1 MKEIKIKEIKIKEIN
16 LSNNSPMTIIAGLNV
31 LEDEDMA
38 LDVAEKLKE
47 ITTKHNIPFVF
58 KASFDKANRSSINS
72 YRGPGIEVGKKIFE
86 SIKKN
91 INVPIITD
99 IHQEGQIE
107 EISQVV
113 DILQIPAF
121 LCRQT
126 DLISAACKTQLPL
139 NIKKGQFLSPYQM
152 KNIIEKCNSFGND
165 NFILCERGSSFGYDN
180 LIVDFLG
187 ISEQKAFNYP
197 IILDVTHSLQLP
209 GGQGNSAGGRSH
221 QAEDQ
226 ARAAIALK
234 ISGLFIEGHPNPDKA
249 LGDRPSATKLEDFE
263 DMIIKIKKI
272 DELVKSEKF

>member
-1 MKEIKIKEIKIKEIN
+1 MKEIKIKEIN

-38 LDVAEKLKE
+38 LNVAEKLKE

-58 KASFDKANRSSINS
+58 KASFDKANRSSIDS
-72 YRGPGIEVGKKIFE
+72 YRGPGLEVGKKIFE

-99 IHQEGQIE
+99 IHEEGQIE

-126 DLISAACKTQLPL
+126 DLISAACKTELPL

-165 NFILCERGSSFGYDN
+165 NIILCERGSSFGYDN

-187 ISEQKAFNYP
+187 ISEQKSFNYP

-209 GGQGNSAGGRSH
+209 GGKGNSAGGRSH
-221 QAEDQ
+221 QAEDL

-234 ISGLFIEGHPNPDKA
+234 ISGLFIEVHPNPDKA
-249 LGDRPSATKLEDFE
+249 LCDGPSATKLEDFE
-263 DMIIKIKKI
+263 NIITKIKKI
-272 DELVKSEKF
+272 DDLVKSEKF

>member
-1 MKEIKIKEIKIKEIN
+1 MKEIKIKEIN

-31 LEDEDMA
+31 LEDESMA
-38 LDVAEKLKE
+38 LDVAERLKE

-58 KASFDKANRSSINS
+58 KASFDKANRSSIDS
-72 YRGPGIEVGKKIFE
+72 YRGPGLKDGKKIFE

-91 INVPIITD
+91 IDVPIITD
-99 IHQEGQIE
+99 IHEKGQIE

-126 DLISAACKTQLPL
+126 DLISEACKTQHPL

-152 KNIIEKCNSFGND
+152 KNIIEKCYSFGND
-165 NFILCERGSSFGYDN
+165 NIILCERGSSFGYDN

-221 QAEDQ
+221 QAEDL

-234 ISGLFIEGHPNPDKA
+234 ISGLFIEVHPNPDKA
-249 LGDRPSATKLEDFE
+249 LCDGPSATKLEDFE
-263 DMIIKIKKI
+263 DMIIKIKRI
-272 DELVKSEKF
+272 DDLVKSEKF

>member
-1 MKEIKIKEIKIKEIN
+1 MKEIKIKEIN

-58 KASFDKANRSSINS
+58 KASFDKANRSSIDS
-72 YRGPGIEVGKKIFE
+72 YRGPGLEAGKKIFE

-91 INVPIITD
+91 ISVPIITD
-99 IHQEGQIE
+99 IHEEGQIE

-165 NFILCERGSSFGYDN
+165 NIILCERGSSFGYDN

-221 QAEDQ
+221 QAEDL

-234 ISGLFIEGHPNPDKA
+234 ISGLFIQVHPNPDKA
-249 LGDRPSATKLEDFE
+249 LCDGPSATKLEDFE

-272 DELVKSEKF
+272 DDLVKSEKF

>member
-1 MKEIKIKEIKIKEIN
+1 MKEIKIKEIN

-58 KASFDKANRSSINS
+58 KASFDKANRSSIDS
-72 YRGPGIEVGKKIFE
+72 YRGPGLEAGKKIFE

-91 INVPIITD
+91 ISVPIITD
-99 IHQEGQIE
+99 IHDEGQIE

-165 NFILCERGSSFGYDN
+165 NIILCERGSSFGYDN

-221 QAEDQ
+221 QAEDL

-234 ISGLFIEGHPNPDKA
+234 ISGLFIEVHPNPDKA
-249 LGDRPSATKLEDFE
+249 LCDGPSATKLEDFE
-263 DMIIKIKKI
+263 DMITKIKKI
-272 DELVKSEKF
+272 DDLVKSEKF

>member
-1 MKEIKIKEIKIKEIN
+1 MKEIKIKEIN

-58 KASFDKANRSSINS
+58 KASFDKANRSSIDS

-91 INVPIITD
+91 ISVPIITD
-99 IHQEGQIE
+99 IHEEGQIE

-165 NFILCERGSSFGYDN
+165 NIILCERGSSFGYDN

-221 QAEDQ
+221 QAEDL

-234 ISGLFIEGHPNPDKA
+234 ISGLFIEVHPNPDKA
-249 LGDRPSATKLEDFE
+249 LCDGPSATKLEDFE
-263 DMIIKIKKI
+263 DMITKIKKI
-272 DELVKSEKF
+272 DDLVKSEEF

>member
-1 MKEIKIKEIKIKEIN
+1 MKEIKIKEIN

-31 LEDEDMA
+31 LEYEDMA

-58 KASFDKANRSSINS
+58 KASFDKANRSSIDS

-99 IHQEGQIE
+99 IHEEGQIE

-165 NFILCERGSSFGYDN
+165 NIILCERGSSFGYDN

-221 QAEDQ
+221 QAEDL

-234 ISGLFIEGHPNPDKA
+234 ISGLFIEVHPNPDKA
-249 LGDRPSATKLEDFE
+249 LCDGPSATKLEDFE

-272 DELVKSEKF
+272 DDLVKSEKF

>member
-1 MKEIKIKEIKIKEIN
+1 MKEIKIKEIN

-31 LEDEDMA
+31 LEDEVMA
-38 LDVAEKLKE
+38 LNVAEKLKE
-47 ITTKHNIPFVF
+47 ITIKHNIPFIF
-58 KASFDKANRSSINS
+58 KASFDKANRSSIDS
-72 YRGPGIEVGKKIFE
+72 YRGPGLEGGKKIFE

-91 INVPIITD
+91 IDVPIITD
-99 IHQEGQIE
+99 IHEEGQIE

-126 DLISAACKTQLPL
+126 DLISAACKTELPL

-152 KNIIEKCNSFGND
+152 KNIIEKCNSLGND
-165 NFILCERGSSFGYDN
+165 NIILCERGSSFGYDN

-221 QAEDQ
+221 QAEDL

-234 ISGLFIEGHPNPDKA
+234 ISGLFIEVHPNPDKA
-249 LGDRPSATKLEDFE
+249 LCDGPSATKLEDFE
-263 DMIIKIKKI
+263 DMITKIKKI
-272 DELVKSEKF
+272 DDLVKSEKF

>member
-1 MKEIKIKEIKIKEIN
+1 MKEIKIKEIN

-58 KASFDKANRSSINS
+58 KASFDKANRSSIDS
-72 YRGPGIEVGKKIFE
+72 YRGPGLEAGKKIFE

-91 INVPIITD
+91 ISVPIITD
-99 IHQEGQIE
+99 IHEEGQIE

-165 NFILCERGSSFGYDN
+165 NIILCERGSSFGYDN

-221 QAEDQ
+221 QAEDL

-234 ISGLFIEGHPNPDKA
+234 ISGLFIEVHPNPDKA
-249 LGDRPSATKLEDFE
+249 LCDGPSATKLEDFE
-263 DMIIKIKKI
+263 DMIKKIKKI
-272 DELVKSEKF
+272 DDLVKSEKF

>member
-1 MKEIKIKEIKIKEIN
+1 MKEIRIKEIN

-58 KASFDKANRSSINS
+58 KASFDKANRSSIDS
-72 YRGPGIEVGKKIFE
+72 YRGPGLEAGKKIFE

-91 INVPIITD
+91 ISVPIITD
-99 IHQEGQIE
+99 IHEEGQIE

-165 NFILCERGSSFGYDN
+165 NIILCERGSSFGYDN

-221 QAEDQ
+221 QAEDL

-234 ISGLFIEGHPNPDKA
+234 ISGLFIEVHPNPDKA
-249 LGDRPSATKLEDFE
+249 LCDGPSATKLEDFE
-263 DMIIKIKKI
+263 DMITKIKKI
-272 DELVKSEKF
+272 DDLVKSEKF

>member
-1 MKEIKIKEIKIKEIN
+1 MKEIKIKEIN

-58 KASFDKANRSSINS
+58 KASFDKANRSSIDS

-99 IHQEGQIE
+99 IHEKGQIE

-126 DLISAACKTQLPL
+126 DLISEACKTQLPL

-152 KNIIEKCNSFGND
+152 KNIIEKCYSFGND
-165 NFILCERGSSFGYDN
+165 NIILCERGSSFGYDN

-221 QAEDQ
+221 QAEDL

-234 ISGLFIEGHPNPDKA
+234 ISGLFIEVHPNPDKA
-249 LGDRPSATKLEDFE
+249 LCDGPSATKLEDFE
-263 DMIIKIKKI
+263 DMIIKIKRI
-272 DELVKSEKF
+272 DDLVKSEKF

>member
-1 MKEIKIKEIKIKEIN
+1 MKEIKIKEIN

-47 ITTKHNIPFVF
+47 ITTKNNIPFVF
-58 KASFDKANRSSINS
+58 KASFDKANRSSIDS
-72 YRGPGIEVGKKIFE
+72 YRGPGLEAGKKIFE

-91 INVPIITD
+91 ISVPIITD
-99 IHQEGQIE
+99 IHEEGQIE

-165 NFILCERGSSFGYDN
+165 NIILCERGSSFGYDN

-221 QAEDQ
+221 QAEDL

-234 ISGLFIEGHPNPDKA
+234 ISGLFIEVHPNPDKA
-249 LGDRPSATKLEDFE
+249 LCDGPSATKLEDFE
-263 DMIIKIKKI
+263 DMITKIKKI
-272 DELVKSEKF
+272 DDLVKSEKF

>member
-1 MKEIKIKEIKIKEIN
+1 MKEIKIKEIN

-58 KASFDKANRSSINS
+58 KASFDKANRSSIDS
-72 YRGPGIEVGKKIFE
+72 YRGPGLKAGKKIFE

-91 INVPIITD
+91 ISVPIITD
-99 IHQEGQIE
+99 IHEEGQIE

-126 DLISAACKTQLPL
+126 DLISAACKTELPL

-165 NFILCERGSSFGYDN
+165 NIILCERGSSFGYDN

-187 ISEQKAFNYP
+187 ISEQKTFNYP

-221 QAEDQ
+221 QAEDL

-234 ISGLFIEGHPNPDKA
+234 ISGLFIEVHPNPDKA
-249 LGDRPSATKLEDFE
+249 LCDGPSATKLEDFE
-263 DMIIKIKKI
+263 DMITKIKKI
-272 DELVKSEKF
+272 DDLVKSEKF

>member
-1 MKEIKIKEIKIKEIN
+1 MKEIKIKEIN

-58 KASFDKANRSSINS
+58 KASFDKANRSSIDS
-72 YRGPGIEVGKKIFE
+72 YRGPGLEAGKKIFE

-91 INVPIITD
+91 ISVPIITD
-99 IHQEGQIE
+99 IHEEGQIE

-165 NFILCERGSSFGYDN
+165 NIILCERGSSFGYDN

-221 QAEDQ
+221 QAEDL

-234 ISGLFIEGHPNPDKA
+234 ISGLFIEVHPNPDKA
-249 LGDRPSATKLEDFE
+249 LCDGPSATKLENFE
-263 DMIIKIKKI
+263 DMITKIKKI
-272 DELVKSEKF
+272 DDLVKSEKF

>member
-1 MKEIKIKEIKIKEIN
+1 MKEIKIKEIN

-58 KASFDKANRSSINS
+58 KASFDKANRSSIDS
-72 YRGPGIEVGKKIFE
+72 YRGPGLEAGKKIFE

-91 INVPIITD
+91 ISVPIITD
-99 IHQEGQIE
+99 IHEEGQIE

-165 NFILCERGSSFGYDN
+165 NIILCERGSSFGYDN

-209 GGQGNSAGGRSH
+209 GGQGDSAGGRSH
-221 QAEDQ
+221 QAEDL
-226 ARAAIALK
+226 ARAAIALE
-234 ISGLFIEGHPNPDKA
+234 ISGLFIEVHPNPDKA
-249 LGDRPSATKLEDFE
+249 LCDGPSATKLEDFE
-263 DMIIKIKKI
+263 DMITKIKKI
-272 DELVKSEKF
+272 DDLVKSEKF

>member
-1 MKEIKIKEIKIKEIN
+1 MKEIKIKKIN

-31 LEDEDMA
+31 LEDEVMA
-38 LDVAEKLKE
+38 LDVAERLKE
-47 ITTKHNIPFVF
+47 ITIKHNVPFIF
-58 KASFDKANRSSINS
+58 KASFDKANRSSVDS
-72 YRGPGIEVGKKIFE
+72 YRGPGLKDGKKIFE

-91 INVPIITD
+91 IDVPIITD
-99 IHQEGQIE
+99 IHEKDQIE

-126 DLISAACKTQLPL
+126 DLISVACKTQLPL
-139 NIKKGQFLSPYQM
+139 NIKKGQFLSPHQM

-165 NFILCERGSSFGYDN
+165 NIILCERGSSFGYDN

-209 GGQGNSAGGRSH
+209 GGQGNSAGGRSD
-221 QAEDQ
+221 QAEDL

-234 ISGLFIEGHPNPDKA
+234 ISGLFIEVHPDPDKA
-249 LGDRPSATKLEDFE
+249 LCDGPSATKLEDFE

-272 DELVKSEKF
+272 DDLVKSEKF

>member
-1 MKEIKIKEIKIKEIN
+1 MKEIKIKEIN

-58 KASFDKANRSSINS
+58 KASFDKANRSSIDS
-72 YRGPGIEVGKKIFE
+72 YRGPGLEVGKKIFE

-91 INVPIITD
+91 ISVPIITD
-99 IHQEGQIE
+99 IHEEGQIE

-152 KNIIEKCNSFGND
+152 KNIIEKCNSFGN
-165 NFILCERGSSFGYDN
+165 NNIILCERGSSFGYDN

-221 QAEDQ
+221 QAEDL

-234 ISGLFIEGHPNPDKA
+234 ISGLFIEVHPNPDKA
-249 LGDRPSATKLEDFE
+249 LCDGPSATKLEDFE
-263 DMIIKIKKI
+263 DMITKIKKI
-272 DELVKSEKF
+272 DDLVKSEKF

>member
-1 MKEIKIKEIKIKEIN
+1 MKEVKIKEIN

-58 KASFDKANRSSINS
+58 KASFDKANRSSIDS

-99 IHQEGQIE
+99 IHEEGQIE

-165 NFILCERGSSFGYDN
+165 NIILCERGSSFGYDN

-209 GGQGNSAGGRSH
+209 GGQGDSAGGRSH
-221 QAEDQ
+221 QAEDL

-234 ISGLFIEGHPNPDKA
+234 ISGLFIEVHPNPDKA
-249 LGDRPSATKLEDFE
+249 LCDGPSATKLEDFE
-263 DMIIKIKKI
+263 DMITKIKKI
-272 DELVKSEKF
+272 DDLVKSEKF

>member
-1 MKEIKIKEIKIKEIN
+1 MKEIKIKEIN

-31 LEDEDMA
+31 LEDEGMA

-58 KASFDKANRSSINS
+58 KASFDKANRSSIDS
-72 YRGPGIEVGKKIFE
+72 YRGPGIEVGKKIFK

-91 INVPIITD
+91 IDVPIITD
-99 IHQEGQIE
+99 IHEEGQIE

-165 NFILCERGSSFGYDN
+165 NIILCERGSSFGYDN

-221 QAEDQ
+221 QAEDL

-234 ISGLFIEGHPNPDKA
+234 ISGLFIEVHPNPDKA
-249 LGDRPSATKLEDFE
+249 LCDGPSATKLEDFE
-263 DMIIKIKKI
+263 DMITKIKKI
-272 DELVKSEKF
+272 DDLVKSEKF

>member
-1 MKEIKIKEIKIKEIN
+1 MKEIKIKEIN

-31 LEDEDMA
+31 LEDETMA
-38 LDVAEKLKE
+38 LDVAEILKE
-47 ITTKHNIPFVF
+47 ITIKHNVPFIF
-58 KASFDKANRSSINS
+58 KASFDKANRSSIDS
-72 YRGPGIEVGKKIFE
+72 YRGPGLKDGKKIFE

-91 INVPIITD
+91 IDVPIITD
-99 IHQEGQIE
+99 IHEKDHIE

-126 DLISAACKTQLPL
+126 DLISVACNTQLPL
-139 NIKKGQFLSPYQM
+139 NIKKGQFLSPHQM

-165 NFILCERGSSFGYDN
+165 NIILCERGSSFGYDN

-187 ISEQKAFNYP
+187 ISEQKSFNYP

-209 GGQGNSAGGRSH
+209 GGKGNSAGGRSH
-221 QAEDQ
+221 QAEDL

-234 ISGLFIEGHPNPDKA
+234 ISGLFIEVHPNPDKA
-249 LGDRPSATKLEDFE
+249 LCDGPSATKLEDFE
-263 DMIIKIKKI
+263 NIITKIKKI
-272 DELVKSEKF
+272 DDLVKSEKF

>member
-1 MKEIKIKEIKIKEIN
+1 MKEIKIKEIN

-58 KASFDKANRSSINS
+58 KASFDKANRSSIDS
-72 YRGPGIEVGKKIFE
+72 YRGPGLEAGKKIFE

-91 INVPIITD
+91 ISVPIITD
-99 IHQEGQIE
+99 IHEEGQIE

-165 NFILCERGSSFGYDN
+165 NIILCERGSSFGYDN

-187 ISEQKAFNYP
+187 ISEQKSFNYP

-209 GGQGNSAGGRSH
+209 GGKGNSAGGRSH
-221 QAEDQ
+221 QAEDL

-234 ISGLFIEGHPNPDKA
+234 ISGLFIEVHPNPDKA
-249 LGDRPSATKLEDFE
+249 LCDGPSATKLEDFE
-263 DMIIKIKKI
+263 NIITKIKKI
-272 DELVKSEKF
+272 DDLVKSEKF